1 MEWWSYSLSDF
12 LLFSPRTYYR
22 LIERYNGAVWPGH
35 ILTLG
40 VGLCLLVLLRPATV
54 TRGRIISALLALL
67 WIWVAWAFLWRR
79 YATINWAARY
89 LLPVFVLQTV
99 LLVWTGAIR
108 SRLRFIGTGVT
119 GATGTALLVLSLAY
133 PVVAPLVGRTWL
145 QAEIFGIAPDPTAIG
160 TAGLLLLTDGR
171 ARWELLA
178 VPLLW
183 CLVSGLTLWAMG
195 SAEALLP
202 PAVALIVIVAAALK
216 NRKLGHQGAYP
227 QQTGIQT

>member
-1 MEWWSYSLSDF
+1 MEWWTYSLSDF

-22 LIERYNGAVWPGH
+22 LMERYNTAVWPAH
-35 ILTLG
+35 ILTLA
-40 VGLCLLVLLRPATV
+40 VGLGLLALLRPATG
-54 TRGRIISALLALL
+54 TRGRIISGFLALL

-79 YATINWAARY
+79 YATINWAVVY
-89 LLPVFVLQTV
+89 LLPLFVLLIV
-99 LLVWTGAIR
+99 LLVWTGVIR
-108 SRLRFIGTGVT
+108 NRLRFTGSGVIGAAGR
-119 GATGTALLVLSLAY
+119 ALLVLALAY

-195 SAEALLP
+195 SPEALLP
-202 PAVALIVIVAAALK
+202 PAVALILIVAAGLK
-216 NRKLGHQGAYP
+216 NRELGHQGAHP